1 MANRYSPL
9 ITDAAP
15 GHYLPPAGLTE
26 GGPPHTAVLALEG
39 VSAGAWH
46 NTGAEDAPQGHTAL
60 AGTLQPLYG
69 GDLFDRLHYS
79 ALHFALGNIVGDQKR
94 SILVWNTY
102 YRAIVLEDLVLA
114 NAEGITVHGLA
125 PGAGHPPLAE
135 VNYSLSISTD
145 GPPTIDATLTWQY
158 AGEAP
163 VVATITGSRVTAWS
177 WLPDWSRSLVERL
190 EWKTDVLTRNDGS
203 EQRIGLRLGAR
214 RFYEFTAAAEGPARR
229 FLEAALWG
237 WGSRTWALPL
247 FHDTGHLKAALPAG
261 SSTIVVDTATRD
273 FHDGG
278 LAVLL
283 GDGPRDYEVVEIADV
298 GAAQLT
304 LARPTVRAWK
314 AGDRIIPARAA
325 RLVDTVKLPRFTGE
339 ATSPTLLRFELQEP
353 WDGVPATG
361 PLYRGYLVLE
371 RPPNW
376 ARGLDLGL
384 QRTLAELDATTGP
397 VEREDMTGTP
407 TPSQT
412 HGWLLD
418 GRQAIAEH
426 RQLLAALRGRQG
438 AIWVPTWTQDLT
450 LASTVANDA
459 LELPVEWL
467 GYTLF
472 LSGEPGRR
480 DIRIALRDGTVL
492 YRRIVGATE
501 TDAATELLNID
512 APLGIEVHPQ
522 DVDTISFMTLCRQQS
537 DAAELAYWTA
547 DVAESS
553 TTWTGL
559 THDV

>member
-1 MANRYSPL
+1 MASPYSPL

-15 GHYLPPAGLTE
+15 GYYPPPAGLTE
-26 GGPPHTAVLALEG
+26 GGPPHAAILALEG
-39 VSAGAWH
+39 VAAGVWQ
-46 NTGAEDAPQGHTAL
+46 NTGTVDAPQGHTAL
-60 AGTLQPLYG
+60 IGTLQPLYG

-79 ALHFALGNIVGDQKR
+79 ALHFALGNIVGDQER
-94 SILVWNTY
+94 SIVVWNTY
-102 YRAIVLEDLVLA
+102 YRAVVLEGLELA
-114 NAEGITVHGLA
+114 NAEGINVSGLA
-125 PGAGHPPLAE
+125 PGTAHPPLAE
-135 VNYSLSISTD
+135 VNYSLRISTD
-145 GPPTIDATLTWQY
+145 GPPTIDATLTWHY

-214 RFYEFTAAAEGPARR
+214 RSYEFTAAAEGPARR

-247 FHDTGHLKAALPAG
+247 FHDTGYLEAALPAG
-261 SSTIVVDTATRD
+261 SSAIVVDTVTRD

-283 GDGPRDYEVVEIADV
+283 GEGPRDYEVVEIADV
-298 GAAQLT
+298 GTAQLT

-314 AGDRIIPARAA
+314 AGDRIIPARTA
-325 RLVDTVKLPRFTGE
+325 RLADTVKLPRFTGE

-361 PLYRGYLVLE
+361 PLYRGDLVLE

-376 ARGLDLGL
+376 SRGLGLDL

-397 VEREDMTGTP
+397 VAREDMTGMP
-407 TPSQT
+407 TPAQT

-418 GRQAIAEH
+418 GRWAIAEH
-426 RQLLAALRGRQG
+426 RQRLAALRGRQG

-450 LASTVANDA
+450 LAATVAEDA
-459 LELPVEWL
+459 FALPVEWL

-472 LSGEPGRR
+472 LAGDPGRR

-501 TDAATELLNID
+501 TDAATEQLNID
-512 APLGIEVHPQ
+512 APLGLEVHPQ
-522 DVDTISFMTLCRQQS
+522 DVDAISFMTLCRQQA

-547 DVAESS
+547 DAAESS